1 MKTLTISLCT
11 AALLTVSAVAN
22 AGTIGGASCGSC
34 FGSTYTL
41 TDTPTGAANQYDIFL
56 TIDATG
62 YNQTSTDL
70 LNAVALKLVSSDSEI
85 SSVSLLSAPAGY
97 SNPVLLGGL
106 DAGGC
111 SGTLDGYFCD
121 PYTGSGFGKQV
132 AHSGDV
138 YNFEWLLTLTSGSSL
153 LTIDSVKALYV
164 TSAGQQHGITSEDIT
179 LTPTPPTATPE
190 PSSLAL
196 FGTGILG
203 IATIIRRRVQLPRI

>member
-1 MKTLTISLCT
+1 MKRLIFSLCAVAF
-11 AALLTVSAVAN
+11 AATSAVAH

-41 TDTPTGAANQYDIFL
+41 TFSPTGTVNQYDVFL

-70 LNAVALKLVSSDSEI
+70 LNAVSLKVVSSDSEI
-85 SSVSLLSAPAGY
+85 SSVSLVTGPSGY
-97 SNPVLLGGL
+97 TNPVLLGGL
-106 DAGGC
+106 NASGC
-111 SGTLDGYFCD
+111 DGTLDGYFCE

-153 LTIDSVKALYV
+153 LTTDSVKALYV

-179 LTPTPPTATPE
+179 GTTTAPIPE
-190 PSSLAL
+190 PTSIAL
-196 FGTGILG
+196 FGTGMAGL
-203 IATIIRRRVQLPRI
+203 AAMIRRRMVPTA